1 MKYILKLFTATE
13 ILFEK
18 MSDDMTFTEAASMPM
33 IFVTAIY
40 SLINIGRLE
49 KNQSVLIHSG
59 CGDVG
64 LAAIQV
70 ARMVGAEIYTTV
82 GSEENVAYLMEKFKI
97 PRNRIFDSRS
107 ISFAN
112 DILHE
117 TQGKGV
123 NLALN
128 SLSGELLH
136 ATWRCIA
143 KWGTMVEIGK
153 RDLLGAGK
161 LDIDIFLANRS
172 YCYVDV
178 DQMRDERPEILER

>member
-1 MKYILKLFTATE
+1 
-13 ILFEK
+13 
-18 MSDDMTFTEAASMPM
+18 
-33 IFVTAIY
+33 
-40 SLINIGRLE
+40 
-49 KNQSVLIHSG
+49 
-59 CGDVG
+59 
-64 LAAIQV
+64 
-70 ARMVGAEIYTTV
+70 
-82 GSEENVAYLMEKFKI
+82 MEKFKI

-107 ISFAN
+107 ISFVN

-128 SLSGELLH
+128 SLSGELLP

-143 KWGTMVEIGK
+143 KWGTMVETGK

-161 LDIDIFLANRS
+161 LDMDIFLANRS